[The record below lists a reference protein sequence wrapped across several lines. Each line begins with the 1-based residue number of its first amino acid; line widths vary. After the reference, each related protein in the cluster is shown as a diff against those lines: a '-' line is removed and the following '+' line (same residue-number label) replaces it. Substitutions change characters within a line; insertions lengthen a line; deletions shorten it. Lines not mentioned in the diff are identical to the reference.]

1 MKKVKKVMS
10 IILAF
15 VFVISLFGAGNHLT
29 NYIRADE
36 SYDLAK
42 EIAHTPE
49 FEIPEVEAN
58 SQVITSKTE
67 AVAFDTDIPA
77 LPILQFTQTI
87 NPDETAETEILAED
101 ELEIPV
107 NEFAMELLL
116 TDVAALQKVNPDV
129 IGWICIPG
137 TSISYPLIQGKDN
150 SYYLDYSWEGMK
162 NRVGSIYLDYRSS
175 ADFVDF
181 HSIIYGHRMYVD
193 AMFNA
198 LRKYD
203 NPEFLEAHPSV
214 YVLINE
220 RVLKYDV
227 FSAYNAETEG
237 PSWRLGL
244 SETEG
249 QQALIDFCIRRSV
262 IDAGITPSA
271 EEGDKLLTLS
281 TCSQSGD
288 SRLRWVVHCVQSG
301 IYTADQVSE

>member
-1 MKKVKKVMS
+1 MKKVKKIMT

-15 VFVISLFGAGNHLT
+15 VFVISLFGAGNHLI

-49 FEIPEVEAN
+49 FGVSEAK
-58 SQVITSKTE
+58 STPQVTTSKTE

-77 LPILQFTQTI
+77 TPILQLPQTI
-87 NPDETAETEILAED
+87 IPDETAETEIPVED
-101 ELEIPV
+101 EPEIPV
-107 NEFAMELLL
+107 DGFAAELLL
-116 TDVAALQKVNPDV
+116 TDVAALRKVNPDV

-175 ADFVDF
+175 ADFGDF
-181 HSIIYGHRMYVD
+181 HSIIYGHRMYID

-198 LRKYD
+198 LKKYD
-203 NPEFLEAHPSV
+203 NPEFLAEHPSV
-214 YVLINE
+214 YILIDGC
-220 RVLKYDV
+220 VLKYDV
-227 FSAYNAETEG
+227 FSAYNAEAKG

-244 SETEG
+244 NDTEG
-249 QQALIDFCIRRSV
+249 QQALIDFCISRSV
-262 IDAGITPSA
+262 VDAGIKPSA
-271 EEGDKLLTLS
+271 EDGDKLLTLS

-288 SRLRWVVHCVQSG
+288 SRFRWVVHCVQSG
-301 IYTADQVSE
+301 IYTADEVS